1 MMDMNRLTDEYEYNA
16 NLKMAMICRINMGIF
31 VIVMLLNYFHIFII
45 DSVIYPVLLFSIGVM
60 FLPTLFYNVFH
71 LHSLIIRYFVLTLVV
86 LMSGILYSFL
96 SYHVIIML
104 VFPLLVSCLYC
115 DKKSVWYT
123 TILGIPVMI
132 AAHLIAFH
140 LKIVPDEPLIT
151 LHGTIFY
158 GILPRLLEYMAI
170 ALVCLNM
177 TEKVQNLIQ
186 ALVHKNQEL
195 LAEQEEIITSL
206 SQMVES
212 QSQETGMHVKRVSE
226 YTKILCRNLGY
237 NDDTVW
243 EVGLAAMMH
252 DVGKIMVPHEI
263 LEKPGKLTK
272 EEFDIIKKHTTY
284 GKKMLENSPGEL
296 MQLSADIA
304 YEHHERY
311 DGTGYDG
318 IKGENIGIFSRC
330 VSVADVFDALVSWR
344 PYKDPWTPQEA
355 RNEIL
360 AQSGRQFDP
369 LVVEVFDKHFDEF
382 LEIFEKYPDS
392 QEMIDTEAFYRD

>member
-1 MMDMNRLTDEYEYNA
+1 MMNMNRLTDEYEYNA

-237 NDDTVW
+237 DDDTVW

-272 EEFDIIKKHTTY
+272 EEFDIIKKHTAY

>member
-1 MMDMNRLTDEYEYNA
+1 MMNMNRLTDEYEYNA

-195 LAEQEEIITSL
+195 LAEQEARS
-206 SQMVES
+206 
-212 QSQETGMHVKRVSE
+212 
-226 YTKILCRNLGY
+226 
-237 NDDTVW
+237 
-243 EVGLAAMMH
+243 VG
-252 DVGKIMVPHEI
+252 
-263 LEKPGKLTK
+263 
-272 EEFDIIKKHTTY
+272 
-284 GKKMLENSPGEL
+284 
-296 MQLSADIA
+296 
-304 YEHHERY
+304 
-311 DGTGYDG
+311 
-318 IKGENIGIFSRC
+318 
-330 VSVADVFDALVSWR
+330 
-344 PYKDPWTPQEA
+344 
-355 RNEIL
+355 
-360 AQSGRQFDP
+360 
-369 LVVEVFDKHFDEF
+369 
-382 LEIFEKYPDS
+382 
-392 QEMIDTEAFYRD
+392 

>member
-1 MMDMNRLTDEYEYNA
+1 
-16 NLKMAMICRINMGIF
+16 
-31 VIVMLLNYFHIFII
+31 
-45 DSVIYPVLLFSIGVM
+45 
-60 FLPTLFYNVFH
+60 
-71 LHSLIIRYFVLTLVV
+71 
-86 LMSGILYSFL
+86 
-96 SYHVIIML
+96 
-104 VFPLLVSCLYC
+104 
-115 DKKSVWYT
+115 
-123 TILGIPVMI
+123 
-132 AAHLIAFH
+132 
-140 LKIVPDEPLIT
+140 
-151 LHGTIFY
+151 
-158 GILPRLLEYMAI
+158 
-170 ALVCLNM
+170 M

-195 LAEQEEIITSL
+195 LAEQEGIITSL
-206 SQMVES
+206 SQMIES

-237 NDDTVW
+237 DDDTVW
-243 EVGLAAMMH
+243 KVSMAAMMH

-272 EEFDIIKKHTTY
+272 EEFDVIKKHTTY
-284 GKKMLENSPGEL
+284 GKKMLENSTGEL

-318 IKGENIGIFSRC
+318 IKGEKIGIFSRC

-344 PYKDPWTPQEA
+344 PYKDPWSPQEA
-355 RNEIL
+355 RDEIL

-392 QEMIDTEAFYRD
+392 QEIIDTEAFYHD

>member
-1 MMDMNRLTDEYEYNA
+1 MMNMNRLTDEYEYNA

-177 TEKVQNLIQ
+177 TEKVENLIQ

-206 SQMVES
+206 SHMVES

-237 NDDTVW
+237 DDDTVW

>member
-1 MMDMNRLTDEYEYNA
+1 MMNMNRLTDEYEYNA

-151 LHGTIFY
+151 LHGTVFY
-158 GILPRLLEYMAI
+158 GIIPRLLEYMAI

-237 NDDTVW
+237 DDDTVW

>member
-1 MMDMNRLTDEYEYNA
+1 MMNMNRLTDEYEYNA

-237 NDDTVW
+237 DDDTVW

-344 PYKDPWTPQEA
+344 PYKEPWTPQEA

>member
-1 MMDMNRLTDEYEYNA
+1 MMNMNRLTDEYEYNA

-45 DSVIYPVLLFSIGVM
+45 DSIIYPVLLFSIGVM

-237 NDDTVW
+237 DDDTVW

-392 QEMIDTEAFYRD
+392 QEMIDTESFYRD

>member
-1 MMDMNRLTDEYEYNA
+1 MMNMNRLTDEYEYNA

-45 DSVIYPVLLFSIGVM
+45 DSVIYSVLLFSIGVM

-132 AAHLIAFH
+132 AAHLIAFR

-237 NDDTVW
+237 DDDTVW

-284 GKKMLENSPGEL
+284 GKKMLKNSPGEL

>member
-1 MMDMNRLTDEYEYNA
+1 MNMNRLTDEYEYNA

-86 LMSGILYSFL
+86 LMSGVLYSFL

-237 NDDTVW
+237 DDDTVW

>member
-1 MMDMNRLTDEYEYNA
+1 MMNMNRLTDEYEYNA

-206 SQMVES
+206 SHMVES

-237 NDDTVW
+237 DDDTVW

-344 PYKDPWTPQEA
+344 PYKEPWTPQEA

>member
-1 MMDMNRLTDEYEYNA
+1 MMNMNRLTDEYEYNA

-206 SQMVES
+206 SKMVES

-237 NDDTVW
+237 DDDTVW

>member
-1 MMDMNRLTDEYEYNA
+1 MMNMNRLTDEYEYNA

-237 NDDTVW
+237 DDDTVW

>member
-1 MMDMNRLTDEYEYNA
+1 MNMNRLTDEYEYNA

-237 NDDTVW
+237 DDDTVW

-330 VSVADVFDALVSWR
+330 VSVADVFDALTHR
-344 PYKDPWTPQEA
+344 RYYKDSWKTEEA
-355 RNEIL
+355 LAAIADDSGRRFDPDVVQAFMEVKEQILSIL
-360 AQSGRQFDP
+360 AQHPD
-369 LVVEVFDKHFDEF
+369 DEEF
-382 LEIFEKYPDS
+382 SL
-392 QEMIDTEAFYRD
+392 

>member
-1 MMDMNRLTDEYEYNA
+1 MMNMNRLTDEYEYNA

-237 NDDTVW
+237 DDDTVW

-392 QEMIDTEAFYRD
+392 QEMIDTEAFYRN

>member
-1 MMDMNRLTDEYEYNA
+1 MMNMNRLTDEYEYNA

-237 NDDTVW
+237 DDDTVW

-392 QEMIDTEAFYRD
+392 QEMIDTESFYRD

>member
-1 MMDMNRLTDEYEYNA
+1 MMNMNRLTDEYEYNA

>member
-1 MMDMNRLTDEYEYNA
+1 MMNMNRLTDEYEYNA

-45 DSVIYPVLLFSIGVM
+45 DSVIYSVLLFSIGVM

-237 NDDTVW
+237 DDDTVW

-284 GKKMLENSPGEL
+284 GKKMLKNSPGEL

>member
-1 MMDMNRLTDEYEYNA
+1 MMNMNRLTDEYEYNA

-86 LMSGILYSFL
+86 LMSGVLYSFL

-237 NDDTVW
+237 DDDTVW

-344 PYKDPWTPQEA
+344 PYKEPWTPQEA

>member
-1 MMDMNRLTDEYEYNA
+1 MMNMNRLTDEYEYNA

-237 NDDTVW
+237 DDDTVW

-330 VSVADVFDALVSWR
+330 VSVADVCDALVSWR
-344 PYKDPWTPQEA
+344 PYKEPWTPQEA

>member
-1 MMDMNRLTDEYEYNA
+1 MMNMNRLTDEYEYNA
-16 NLKMAMICRINMGIF
+16 NLKMAMICRINMGILA
-31 VIVMLLNYFHIFII
+31 IVMLLNYFHIFII

-86 LMSGILYSFL
+86 LMSGVLYSFL

-132 AAHLIAFH
+132 AAHLLAFY

-151 LHGTIFY
+151 LRGTIFY

-195 LAEQEEIITSL
+195 LAEQEGIITSL
-206 SQMVES
+206 SQMIES

-237 NDDTVW
+237 DDDMVW
-243 EVGLAAMMH
+243 KVGMAAMMH

-272 EEFDIIKKHTTY
+272 EEFDVIKKHTTY
-284 GKKMLENSPGEL
+284 GKKMLENSTGEL

-318 IKGENIGIFSRC
+318 IKGEKIGIFSRC

-344 PYKDPWTPQEA
+344 PYKDPWSPQEA
-355 RNEIL
+355 RDEIL

-392 QEMIDTEAFYRD
+392 QEIIDTEAFYRD

>member
-1 MMDMNRLTDEYEYNA
+1 MMNMNRLTDEYEYNA

-237 NDDTVW
+237 DDDTVW

-344 PYKDPWTPQEA
+344 PYKDPWSPQEA
-355 RNEIL
+355 RDEIL

-382 LEIFEKYPDS
+382 LAIFEKYPDS